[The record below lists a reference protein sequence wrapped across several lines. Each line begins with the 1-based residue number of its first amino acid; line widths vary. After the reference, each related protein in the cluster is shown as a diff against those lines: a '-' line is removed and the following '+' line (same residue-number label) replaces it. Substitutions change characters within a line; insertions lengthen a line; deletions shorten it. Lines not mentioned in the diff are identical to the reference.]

1 MYVLQLMDTYA
12 ASWSV
17 FLMAI
22 TECAIIAWIY
32 GTAQWNLTWDVR
44 WWACFF
50 VWFLLCPVVVSS
62 FVVMEFVHIPS
73 DVNSLSA
80 HPFPSLS
87 QTCLPLRFRRNSYGF
102 RPQIPLL
109 RWLGQKLQSL
119 SDFSFPAF

>member
-1 MYVLQLMDTYA
+1 MLCVRKLVPISDGRCVLPNSFKLTLMCFMSVVCVCVCQGGMYVLQLMDTYA

-50 VWFLLCPVVVSS
+50 VWFLL
-62 FVVMEFVHIPS
+62 
-73 DVNSLSA
+73 
-80 HPFPSLS
+80 
-87 QTCLPLRFRRNSYGF
+87 
-102 RPQIPLL
+102 
-109 RWLGQKLQSL
+109 
-119 SDFSFPAF
+119 